1 MVKLHLFAN
10 SGLSNSEMLRK
21 VIHIGGFL
29 VPLICVQFLSTYLV
43 SVGLF
48 LVIIVYTISEVVR
61 SYEMNFPVFST
72 VTRKAAKSI
81 FEVKYFA
88 TAPIAF
94 TLGITLSLL
103 FFPPSIAYVSITV
116 LTLGDSFA
124 NIFGKIFGKTPLP
137 FNRKKTFEGT
147 ICGFVC
153 AFFGSILFVS
163 PLDALVAVTVGML
176 VESSPLQID
185 DNLAI
190 PLSAGIVLLFI
201 SVF

>member
-1 MVKLHLFAN
+1 
-10 SGLSNSEMLRK
+10 MLRK
-21 VIHIGGFL
+21 VIHISGFL
-29 VPLICVQFLSTYLV
+29 IPLICVQFLSIYLV
-43 SVGLF
+43 SVALF
-48 LVIIVYTISEVVR
+48 LVIIVYTISEVARVN
-61 SYEMNFPVFST
+61 EMNFPVFST

-103 FFPPSIAYVSITV
+103 FFPPSIAYTSITV

-124 NIFGKIFGKTPLP
+124 NIFGKVFGKTPLP

-153 AFFGSILFVS
+153 AFFGSILFVN
-163 PLDALVAVTVGML
+163 PMKALVAVTVGML
-176 VESSPLQID
+176 VESLPLHID

-190 PLSAGIVLLFI
+190 PLSAGMVLLFI
-201 SVF
+201 SIF

>member
-1 MVKLHLFAN
+1 LVKLQFAN

-21 VIHIGGFL
+21 VIHISGFL
-29 VPLICVQFLSTYLV
+29 IPLFYVQFLSTYLV

-48 LVIIVYTISEVVR
+48 LIIVVYTISEVAR
-61 SYEMNFPVFST
+61 GHEINFPVFST
-72 VTRKAAKSI
+72 VTRKAAKSV

-94 TLGITLSLL
+94 TLGIILSLL
-103 FFPPSIAYVSITV
+103 FFPPSIAYASITV
-116 LTLGDSFA
+116 LTLGDSMA
-124 NIFGKIFGKTPLP
+124 NIFGKVFGKIPLP

-153 AFFGSILFVS
+153 AFFGSILFVN
-163 PLDALVAVTVGML
+163 PLNALVAVIVGML
-176 VESSPLQID
+176 VESLPLQID

-190 PLSAGIVLLFI
+190 PLSAGVVLLFI
-201 SVF
+201 SVL

>member
-1 MVKLHLFAN
+1 
-10 SGLSNSEMLRK
+10 MLRK
-21 VIHIGGFL
+21 GIHISGFII
-29 VPLICVQFLSTYLV
+29 PLICVQLLSTYLV

-48 LVIIVYTISEVVR
+48 LVIIVYAISEVAR
-61 SYEMNFPVFST
+61 SHELNFPVFST

-88 TAPIAF
+88 TAPLAF

-103 FFPPSIAYVSITV
+103 FFPPSIAYTSITV

-124 NIFGKIFGKTPLP
+124 NIFGKVFGKTPLP

-153 AFFGSILFVS
+153 AFFGSILFVC
-163 PLDALVAVTVGML
+163 PLKALVAVTVGML
-176 VESSPLQID
+176 VESLPLKID

-201 SVF
+201 SAL